1 MRIDHRSWWGGCG
14 RTVAASVGIAAAVA
28 AGAPAAAEA
37 RGAIAPQNSAA
48 PTVIGAPRE
57 NNTLTAGNGT
67 WTNAPTTFT
76 YQWQL
81 CGAGR
86 LGLRRHRGGDD
97 EGVRRQVGRRRPHAS
112 RRRHRRQRRRPGDR
126 RLRDDERRLRGE
138 GADVDRTA
146 GDRRHA
152 ERSARR

>member
-1 MRIDHRSWWGGCG
+1 MRIDHHSWWSGCG
-14 RTVAASVGIAAAVA
+14 RRVAASVGIAAAVA
-28 AGAPAAAEA
+28 AGAPVAAEA

-57 NNTLTAGNGT
+57 NNTLTARQRHVDERPDDLHVPV
-67 WTNAPTTFT
+67 AA
-76 YQWQL
+76 L
-81 CGAGR
+81 RRGR

-112 RRRHRRQRRRPGDR
+112 RRGHRRQRRRPGDR

-138 GADVDRTA
+138 GTDVDRTA
-146 GDRRHA
+146 DDHRHRR
-152 ERSARR
+152 RSARR